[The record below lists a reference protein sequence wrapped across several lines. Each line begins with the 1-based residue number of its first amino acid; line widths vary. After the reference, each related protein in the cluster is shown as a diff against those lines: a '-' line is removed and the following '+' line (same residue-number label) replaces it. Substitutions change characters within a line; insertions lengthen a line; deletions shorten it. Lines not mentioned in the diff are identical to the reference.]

1 MSASGTSRSS
11 RRSCAPRTA
20 RGTAIPSRRTRR
32 AACARSTATRSRR
45 GAGPHRHAKGRENAG
60 LDWRRGPAQQ
70 PRPPR
75 HRAFRGGDAR
85 RLPALHL
92 DRRRDGAGPAEPAEG
107 PHRRGNDRRQGR
119 GAGAAERPDAPVP
132 PEGRRPDECRSA
144 ARHVH
149 GLGAGHVQGR
159 ARHLA
164 EGPPAGRNLRGQLRD
179 ARHEVPLEVLVEER
193 HVVPEL
199 GRAALIVCLG
209 LALYAAAAGTFAA
222 VRRRQRLA
230 ESAENAILAALP
242 AAAVASLVL
251 LAGLLDND
259 FSLVYVAD
267 HTSRELPLGYTI
279 SAFWGGQ
286 EGSLLLWLLILTGFS
301 AIAVLLPPRP
311 GRGLLARTG
320 PIPRGGVVFFSFLL
334 VAVSSP
340 FETQVAPADG
350 AGLNPSLQNPY
361 MLAHPPML
369 YLGFVGLTIPFAFAM
384 GALLAR
390 RTDERWI
397 VATRRWTLG
406 AWAFLGIG
414 QLLGAHWAYVE
425 IGWGGYYAWDPVENA
440 ALMPWLAAT
449 AFLHSVMVQE
459 KRGMLKIWNVL
470 LVVLAFC
477 LSLFGT
483 FLTRSG
489 IIQSIHSFTQSSIGP
504 WFLGFICLI
513 TAGSLALV
521 FLRLPLLRTKTRL
534 ESLVSREAT
543 FLYNNL
549 LLVALALTIL
559 WGVVYPI
566 FSEALTGEAASV
578 SKPYYNFFL
587 NTFGL
592 PLLLLMGI
600 GPLVAWRRASLR
612 ALGRTFLW
620 PLAAAVAAGVVLLA
634 LGAGSS
640 RVGVIAYT
648 FSVFVLASIVLEF
661 ARGTSARKA
670 LGGFGWTGA
679 FSSLVARNRRR
690 YGGYVV
696 HAAVVLLAIGVAG
709 SSAYQTVREARLRPG
724 DAMTVA
730 GNRLVFRG
738 FE

>member
-1 MSASGTSRSS
+1 M
-11 RRSCAPRTA
+11 
-20 RGTAIPSRRTRR
+20 
-32 AACARSTATRSRR
+32 
-45 GAGPHRHAKGRENAG
+45 
-60 LDWRRGPAQQ
+60 
-70 PRPPR
+70 
-75 HRAFRGGDAR
+75 
-85 RLPALHL
+85 
-92 DRRRDGAGPAEPAEG
+92 
-107 PHRRGNDRRQGR
+107 
-119 GAGAAERPDAPVP
+119 PD
-132 PEGRRPDECRSA
+132 
-144 ARHVH
+144 
-149 GLGAGHVQGR
+149 
-159 ARHLA
+159 
-164 EGPPAGRNLRGQLRD
+164 
-179 ARHEVPLEVLVEER
+179 
-193 HVVPEL
+193 L
-199 GRAALIVCLG
+199 GRAALVTSFL
-209 LALYAAAAGTFAA
+209 LLVYALAAGSFAA
-222 VRRRQRLA
+222 WKGRRRLA
-230 ESAENAILAALP
+230 ESAQNALIGAFGAT
-242 AAAVASLVL
+242 AVASAVL
-251 LAGLLDND
+251 LSALARHD
-259 FSLVYVAD
+259 FSFQYVAE
-267 HTSRELPLGYTI
+267 HTSRELPLGYTLT
-279 SAFWGGQ
+279 AFWGGQ
-286 EGSLLLWLLILTGFS
+286 EGSLLLWLLVLGGYSVT
-301 AIAVLLPPRP
+301 AVLTARRA
-311 GRGLLARTG
+311 GREVLAWVVPTLGLVGT
-320 PIPRGGVVFFSFLL
+320 FFALLL
-334 VAVSSP
+334 VFVSSP
-340 FETQVAPADG
+340 FATQAAAADG

-361 MLAHPPML
+361 MAIHPPML
-369 YLGFVGLTIPFAFAM
+369 YLGYVGLTVPFAFAM

-390 RTDERWI
+390 RSDERWI
-397 VATRRWTLG
+397 VATRRWTLA
-406 AWAFLGIG
+406 AWAFLGAG

-449 AFLHSVMVQE
+449 AFLHSVMIQE
-459 KRGMLKIWNVL
+459 KRGMLKVWNVL

-521 FLRLPLLRTKTRL
+521 FVRLPLLRAKTRL

-559 WGVVYPI
+559 WGVVYPLL
-566 FSEALTGEAASV
+566 SEAVTGEAASV

-587 NTFGL
+587 HSFGL

-620 PLAAAVAAGVVLLA
+620 PLAAAIGAGTALLA

-670 LGGFGWTGA
+670 LGGNGWLEA
-679 FSSLVARNRRR
+679 FASLVARNRRR

-709 SSAYQTVREARLRPG
+709 SSAYESVREGRLRPG
-724 DAMTVA
+724 ESMTVA

-738 FE
+738 YETRLESNHRAIRALVDVYRGDRFLGRYRPGKNQYFAEDQISNEVSIRHDLLTGGDLFLIADQVNSDGSIDLKALQKPLVNLIWLAGFVFIGGSLIALWPDAREERRLAERYAGTPVRI